1 MNTKHNRGQGAQKG
15 NSNQRWGIVM
25 KIVQRCGILAA
36 GVLVLLLLF
45 MGQINAWE
53 ASEERR
59 ESPSTSPEV
68 TLSFPSLFAAP
79 GDLITVTVTLS
90 GATADVYSADIVVRY
105 NASVVRAQEVQK
117 GPLVRDWSMAS
128 NLGVDGEVRVG
139 LAGVRPVRGN
149 GELVSIVFRVIGAE
163 GMSTDLVLARGD
175 LNEGQIPVVLQN
187 GRITV
192 GGGTCYDLNQ
202 DGVVNETDVVLVVQ
216 HWRQH
221 AGDPGWDARFDVNGD
236 GIVNLLDVLK
246 VASYTGKPCP

>member
-1 MNTKHNRGQGAQKG
+1 
-15 NSNQRWGIVM
+15 M

-202 DGVVNETDVVLVVQ
+202 DGVVNETDVALVVQ
-216 HWRQH
+216 HWRQRP
-221 AGDPGWDARFDVNGD
+221 GDMGWESQFDIDSNHVID
-236 GIVNLLDVLK
+236 MMDVLYVVK
-246 VASYTGKPCP
+246 HFGEICP